1 MLENTEF
8 RNRRGERL
16 DVAFHSGDKSD
27 RLVLLGHGVTGNK
40 DRPLLTAVAEG
51 LAAKGWPCLR
61 ISFSG
66 NGDSEGDFREATV
79 TKESEDLRDLLD
91 QLPDGLHLAYVGHS
105 MGAAVGLM
113 TAETDSRLKV
123 LVNLAGMIRTEEF
136 CETEFGEVTPDE
148 GDMWDEPGCPLSHKY
163 VDDMESIGDLFDEV
177 SGLERPLLLIHG
189 SDDDVV
195 LPVDSDDAFDAAGD
209 PKRLIR
215 IEGEG
220 HSFSD
225 DSYPQIVVEIDRW
238 LGEHL

>member
-16 DVAFHSGDKSD
+16 DVALHRGSKPD
-27 RLVLLGHGVTGNK
+27 RLVVLGHGVTGNK
-40 DRPLLTAVAEG
+40 DRPLVMAVAEG
-51 LAAKGWPCLR
+51 LAVKGWSCLR
-61 ISFSG
+61 VSFSG

-79 TKESEDLRDLLD
+79 TKESEDLHDVLD
-91 QLPDGLHLAYVGHS
+91 QLPDGLRIAYAGHS

-113 TAETDSRLKV
+113 TAETDPRLRV

-136 CETEFGEVTPDE
+136 CEAEFGEVTPDE
-148 GDMWDEPGCPLSHKY
+148 GNMWDEPDCPLSQNY

-189 SDDDVV
+189 TDDDVV
-195 LPVDSDDAFDAAGD
+195 LPADSDDAFEAAQE

-225 DSYPQIVVEIDRW
+225 ASYGQIVDEIDRW